1 MSGGLDLSSKQIS
14 FLLAQDLN
22 QIIIAT
28 NNDES
33 NVGLHAAIKM
43 FIKLLNYFDINK
55 LRINLPTENDF
66 GDMQEKSVN
75 FKDAWHQKPLDK
87 NKQISKILSIL
98 KSKEGAT
105 IVKNKTE
112 KKKKIN
118 FLKNFI
124 EETNV

>member
-1 MSGGLDLSSKQIS
+1 MVSIVSVKVQRY
-14 FLLAQDLN
+14 F
-22 QIIIAT
+22 
-28 NNDES
+28 
-33 NVGLHAAIKM
+33 
-43 FIKLLNYFDINK
+43 LLNYFDINK

-112 KKKKIN
+112 KN
-118 FLKNFI
+118 KNRLYS
-124 EETNV
+124 V